1 MNCFVYRSNKKQG
14 MYLYLVE
21 KDNFTNVPESLL
33 KLLGEVVFSF
43 EFDLSKDRK
52 LVKAEAEEVLRIMEE
67 NGYFLQMPPAKS
79 EVFGHSETL
88 NLEPRY
94 RSL

>member
-1 MNCFVYRSNKKQG
+1 MNCYVYRSNKKQG

-21 KDNFTNVPESLL
+21 KDNFDDVPESLM
-33 KLLGEVVFSF
+33 KLLGELVFSF

-52 LVKAEAEEVLRIMEE
+52 LVKAESEEVLRILKE

-79 EVFGHSETL
+79 ELFGNNESL
-88 NLEPRY
+88 N
-94 RSL
+94 